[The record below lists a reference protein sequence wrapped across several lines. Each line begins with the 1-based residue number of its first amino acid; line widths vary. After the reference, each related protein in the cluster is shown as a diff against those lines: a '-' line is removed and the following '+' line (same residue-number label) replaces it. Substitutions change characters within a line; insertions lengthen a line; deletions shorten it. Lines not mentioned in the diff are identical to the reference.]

1 MGRMLEDMTRLNAE
15 IQALRGSRRAFLME
29 LSVENRD
36 RQRDVLDMVAHFAG
50 KQTQTATNLKD
61 GRLEFMHNLRRTVR
75 GQLRRV
81 RADIAGARRAWS
93 GEAA

>member
-1 MGRMLEDMTRLNAE
+1 MGRMLEDMTRLNEE

-29 LSVENRD
+29 LSVDNRD

-50 KQTQTATNLKD
+50 KQTQTATRLKD
-61 GRLEFMHNLRRTVR
+61 GRIEFMHDLRRTVR
-75 GQLRRV
+75 GQLRKV

>member
-1 MGRMLEDMTRLNAE
+1 MGRMLEDMTRLNEE

-29 LSVENRD
+29 LSVDNRD

-50 KQTQTATNLKD
+50 KQTQTATRLKD
-61 GRLEFMHNLRRTVR
+61 GRIDFMHDLRRTVR
-75 GQLRRV
+75 GQLRKV
-81 RADIAGARRAWS
+81 RADIVGARRAWS

>member
-1 MGRMLEDMTRLNAE
+1 MLEDMTRLNEE

-29 LSVENRD
+29 LSVDNRD

-50 KQTQTATNLKD
+50 KQTQTATRLKD
-61 GRLEFMHNLRRTVR
+61 GRIEFMHDLRRTVR
-75 GQLRRV
+75 GQLRKV

-93 GEAA
+93 GEVA

>member
-1 MGRMLEDMTRLNAE
+1 MGRLLEDMTRLNAE
-15 IQALRGSRRAFLME
+15 MQALRGSRRAFLME
-29 LSVENRD
+29 LSVDNRD

-50 KQTQTATNLKD
+50 RQTQTATRLKD
-61 GRLEFMHNLRRTVR
+61 GRLEFLHNLRRTVR

-81 RADIAGARRAWS
+81 RADITGARRAWS

>member
-1 MGRMLEDMTRLNAE
+1 MLEDMTRLNEE

-29 LSVENRD
+29 LSVDNRD

-50 KQTQTATNLKD
+50 KQTQTATRLKD
-61 GRLEFMHNLRRTVR
+61 GRIEFMHDLRRTVR
-75 GQLRRV
+75 GQLRKV

>member
-1 MGRMLEDMTRLNAE
+1 MGRLLEDMTRLNAE
-15 IQALRGSRRAFLME
+15 MQTLRGSRRAFLME
-29 LSVENRD
+29 LSVDNRD

-50 KQTQTATNLKD
+50 KQTQTATRLKD
-61 GRLEFMHNLRRTVR
+61 GRIDFMHDLRRTVR
-75 GQLRRV
+75 GQLRKV

>member
-1 MGRMLEDMTRLNAE
+1 MGRMLEDMTRLNEE

-29 LSVENRD
+29 LSVDNRD

-50 KQTQTATNLKD
+50 RQTQTATRLKD
-61 GRLEFMHNLRRTVR
+61 GRLEFLHNLRRTVR

-81 RADIAGARRAWS
+81 RADITGARRAWS

>member
-1 MGRMLEDMTRLNAE
+1 MGRLLEDMNRLNAE

-29 LSVENRD
+29 LSVDNRD

-50 KQTQTATNLKD
+50 KQTQTATRLKD
-61 GRLEFMHNLRRTVR
+61 GRIDFMHDLRRTVR
-75 GQLRRV
+75 GQLRKV

>member
-15 IQALRGSRRAFLME
+15 IQTLHGERRRLLMD
-29 LSVENRD
+29 LADDNRD

-50 KQTQTATNLKD
+50 RQTQTATRLKD
-61 GRLEFMHNLRRTVR
+61 GRLEFLHNLRRTVR

-81 RADIAGARRAWS
+81 RADITGARRAWS

>member
-1 MGRMLEDMTRLNAE
+1 MLEDMTRLNEE

-29 LSVENRD
+29 LSVDNRD

-50 KQTQTATNLKD
+50 KQTQTATRLKD
-61 GRLEFMHNLRRTVR
+61 GRIDFMHDLRRTVR
-75 GQLRRV
+75 GQLRKV